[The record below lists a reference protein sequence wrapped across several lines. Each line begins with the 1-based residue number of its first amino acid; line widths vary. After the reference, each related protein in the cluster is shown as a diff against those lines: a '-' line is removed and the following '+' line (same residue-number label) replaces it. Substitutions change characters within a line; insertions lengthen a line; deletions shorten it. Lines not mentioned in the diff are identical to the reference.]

1 MDSHQIILKPVLTE
15 KGLAKQE
22 SGSYSFWV
30 QPKATKNQIKEAV
43 RVLFGVRPV
52 AVRTILVKGKRRK
65 NRRRNFITQR
75 PLRKKAI
82 IQLKKDEKIELMLIG
97 KKK

>member
-1 MDSHQIILKPVLTE
+1 LKPVLTE

-22 SGSYSFWV
+22 SGSYVFWV
-30 QPKATKNQIKEAV
+30 QPRATKDQIREAV
-43 RVLFGVRPV
+43 KGLFGVKPV
-52 AVRTILVKGKRRK
+52 AVRTILVKGKRKK
-65 NRRRNFITQR
+65 NRRQNFITQR

-82 IQLKKDEKIELMLIG
+82 VQLKKDEKIELMVIG